1 MSVAIIITETGFA
14 RADAALA
21 KIENFRPEPML
32 EGIARRMQEQ
42 TRDRIEAGGPAPD
55 GSAWAKSSNPKGKTL
70 HLSGALAETLQYSV
84 NGNQITLGSGLI
96 YAAIHQYGGP
106 IVAKRAAALAF
117 WIGNAFIRVKKVEIP
132 ARPYLGLSA
141 ENRAEII
148 DEVAAY
154 IRRLIG

>member
-32 EGIARRMQEQ
+32 EGIARLLQQQ
-42 TRDRIEAGGPAPD
+42 TRRRIEEEKVGPNGERWPANS
-55 GSAWAKSSNPKGKTL
+55 GRTSTL
-70 HLSGALAETLQYSV
+70 FREGHLSRSIDYQVS
-84 NGNQITLGSGLI
+84 GNQITLGSGLI

-106 IVAKRAAALAF
+106 IVAKNAAALAF
-117 WIGNAFIRVKKVEIP
+117 RIGNAFVRVKKVQMP